1 MGNQRAMKGCPYG
14 ADGCPKIEDLE
25 QEVKDTRAMI
35 YRMMRTL
42 YLIAGI
48 LTVNLGITII

>member
-1 MGNQRAMKGCPYG
+1 MGNKGTMKGCPYG

-25 QEVKDTRAMI
+25 QELKDTRAMV

-48 LTVNLGITII
+48 LTVNLGIAII